1 MEYTEIQLRN
11 WANYEAVR
19 ASGFY
24 NMFSSRAQ
32 EATGL
37 TREEYVFCIEH
48 FEALE
53 KAYQTAE
60 DDRFD
65 LEAHLHGHG
74 NYE

>member
-1 MEYTEIQLRN
+1 MEYTELQLRN

-24 NMFSSRAQ
+24 NMFSFQAQ
-32 EATGL
+32 AATGL
-37 TREEYVFCIEH
+37 TREEYFFCMEH

-53 KAYQTAE
+53 KAHQAAE
-60 DDRFD
+60 DARFD
-65 LEAHLHGHG
+65 LEAQLYGHG

>member
-1 MEYTEIQLRN
+1 MDYTEIQLRN

-24 NMFSSRAQ
+24 NMFSFHAQ

-37 TREEYVFCIEH
+37 TREEYAFCMEH

-53 KAYQTAE
+53 KAHQAAE
-60 DDRFD
+60 DARFD
-65 LEAHLHGHG
+65 MEALLHGYKT
-74 NYE
+74 YE